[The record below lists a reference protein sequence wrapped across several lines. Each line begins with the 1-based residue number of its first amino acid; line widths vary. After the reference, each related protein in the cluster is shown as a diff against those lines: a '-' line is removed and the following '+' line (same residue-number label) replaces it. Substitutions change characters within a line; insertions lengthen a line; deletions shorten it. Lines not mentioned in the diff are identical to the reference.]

1 MRYITLR
8 DGRRYNFDKMKVM
21 GILNATPD
29 SFFSGS
35 RVQDV
40 NLALNKALK
49 MIEDGADILDIGGES
64 TRPGSEPVGVDEEIK
79 RVVPI
84 IEAIRKENKDILISI
99 DTYRAE
105 TAKMAIEAGADIIND
120 ISAMTFDA
128 HMVKVIKKYNV
139 PVVLMH
145 IKGTPKNMQQ
155 NPHYDNVLKEV
166 KDYFIERI
174 EYAKENGVGSD
185 KIILDPGIGF
195 GKTYEHNMELIKNID
210 YFDDLN
216 LPVLLAVSRKSSIG
230 IALGNVPPEERLEGT
245 IAVTCYASM
254 KNVDIVRVHDVLEN
268 KRALMMMEA
277 LK

>member
-35 RVQDV
+35 RVQEINV
-40 NLALNKALK
+40 ALNKAMK

-64 TRPGSEPVGVDEEIK
+64 TRPGSEPIDSDEEIK
-79 RVVPI
+79 RVIPI
-84 IEAIRKENKDILISI
+84 IEAIRKENKDILISV

-105 TAKMAIEAGADIIND
+105 TAKKAIEAGADIIND
-120 ISAMTFDA
+120 ISAMTFDSD
-128 HMVKVIKKYNV
+128 MVKVAKEYNV
-139 PVVLMH
+139 PIILMH

-174 EYAKENGVGSD
+174 EFAKNNGINSD

-195 GKTYEHNMELIKNID
+195 GKTYEHNIELIKNIE
-210 YFDDLN
+210 YFNDLDV
-216 LPVLLAVSRKSSIG
+216 PVLLAVSRKSSIG
-230 IALGNVPPEERLEGT
+230 IALGNVPPEDRLEGT

-268 KRALMMMEA
+268 KRAIMMMEA

>member
-8 DGRRYNFDKMKVM
+8 DGRKYNFDKMKVM

-35 RVQDV
+35 RVQEI
-40 NLALNKALK
+40 NKALNKALK

-84 IEAIRKENKDILISI
+84 IEAIRKENKDILISV

-128 HMVKVIKKYNV
+128 NMVKVAKEYNV
-139 PVVLMH
+139 PVILMH

-166 KDYFIERI
+166 KEYFIERI
-174 EYAKENGVGSD
+174 EFAKNNG
-185 KIILDPGIGF
+185 
-195 GKTYEHNMELIKNID
+195 
-210 YFDDLN
+210 
-216 LPVLLAVSRKSSIG
+216 
-230 IALGNVPPEERLEGT
+230 
-245 IAVTCYASM
+245 
-254 KNVDIVRVHDVLEN
+254 
-268 KRALMMMEA
+268 
-277 LK
+277 